1 MIKYF
6 FSKKYW
12 QAIALLVKAS
22 IIRQNKD
29 SFLGSLWSLIQPFIH
44 IMVISYFFSF
54 LLRQPREFMIIN
66 LVGGMPLWSFIVSS
80 LTICSNSLVTRDQII
95 KKVRISKTFF
105 PVADSL
111 GQLYTLIC
119 SFSSMYFA
127 FILLFPERFS
137 WQIIFMP
144 VLILPLIMCVISSS
158 IAVAFLTP
166 YIRDIPQILNVILGV
181 IYWSIPIVYPYSLI
195 PESKKI
201 YFELNPFF
209 LVIRPVQSLVIDGTL
224 PGIMLVVKSIIVAFI
239 TICISYF
246 IYRHFSKRVVYYL

>member
-1 MIKYF
+1 MIEYF

-12 QAIALLVKAS
+12 RAIALLVKAS

-44 IMVISYFFSF
+44 IMVISYFFGF
-54 LLRQPREFMIIN
+54 LLRQPREFMIMN
-66 LVGGMPLWSFIVSS
+66 LVGGIPLWSFIVSS
-80 LTICSNSLVTRDQII
+80 LTICSSSLVTRDQII

-119 SFSSMYFA
+119 SFSAMYFA
-127 FILLFPERFS
+127 FILLFPEKFS

-144 VLILPLIMCVISSS
+144 ILILPLIICVISGS
-158 IAVAFLTP
+158 ITVAFLTP
-166 YIRDIPQILNVILGV
+166 YIRDIPQMLSVILGV

-201 YFELNPFF
+201 YFEFNPFF
-209 LVIRPVQSLVIDGTL
+209 LVIRPVQALVIDGTL
-224 PGIMLVVKSIIVAFI
+224 PDMMLIVKSIIVAFI
-239 TICISYF
+239 TVCISYL
-246 IYRHFSKRVVYYL
+246 IYRQFSKRVIYYL